1 MRMSRTATAATV
13 ITLAATATL
22 TACGNG
28 GGPAAAPPAGPSTR
42 SADSPAA
49 PHRLTVTST
58 AYADGGT
65 VPRRFTCDGDDV
77 SPPLALGAVPEHT
90 TSLALV
96 LHDPDAPHGTF
107 THWLAWDIAPGTARL
122 SAGERPPGATQGR
135 NGFGRT
141 GYGGPCP
148 PRGDRPHRYVLTVYA
163 TDRAPR
169 LAPDATEADLLR
181 ALSGHTLATGTL
193 TGRYGR
199 R

>member
-1 MRMSRTATAATV
+1 MRMSRTAVVATV
-13 ITLAATATL
+13 IAVAATAVVA
-22 TACGNG
+22 ACGNG
-28 GGPAAAPPAGPSTR
+28 GGPAAAPPAAR
-42 SADSPAA
+42 SGGSRTA
-49 PHRLTVTST
+49 PHRLTVTSS

-77 SPPLALGAVPEHT
+77 SPPLALGAVPGRT
-90 TSLALV
+90 ASLAFV
-96 LHDPDAPHGTF
+96 LRDPDAPHGTF
-107 THWLAWDIAPGTARL
+107 THWLAWDIAPGTGRL
-122 SAGERPPGATQGR
+122 SAGQRPPGSTQGR

-163 TDRAPR
+163 ADRAPR
-169 LAPDATEADLLR
+169 LAPGATEADLLR

>member
-1 MRMSRTATAATV
+1 MRRSRTAAAVV
-13 ITLAATATL
+13 ITVAATAVVA
-22 TACGNG
+22 ACGNG
-28 GGPAAAPPAGPSTR
+28 GGTAPPAARSTVPT
-42 SADSPAA
+42 APTT
-49 PHRLTVTST
+49 PHRLSVTSS
-58 AYADGGT
+58 AYAEGGT

-90 TSLALV
+90 ASLAFV

-107 THWLAWDIAPGTARL
+107 THWLAWDIAPGTTRL
-122 SAGERPPGATQGR
+122 LTGERPPGATQGR

-148 PRGDRPHRYVLTVYA
+148 PHGDRPHRYVLTVYA

>member
-1 MRMSRTATAATV
+1 MRMSRTAAAATV
-13 ITLAATATL
+13 ITVATAVL
-22 TACGNG
+22 AACGNG
-28 GGPAAAPPAGPSTR
+28 GGPAVTGSAPPSGS
-42 SADSPAA
+42 
-49 PHRLTVTST
+49 RLTVTSP

-65 VPRRFTCDGDDV
+65 VPPRFTCDGDDV
-77 SPPLALGAVPEHT
+77 SPPLALGAVPART
-90 TSLALV
+90 ASLALV
-96 LHDPDAPHGTF
+96 LRDPDAPHGTF

-122 SAGERPPGATQGR
+122 LAGERPPGATQGR

-148 PRGDRPHRYVLTVYA
+148 PRGDRPHHYVLTVYA

-169 LAPDATEADLLR
+169 LSPDATEADLLR